1 VIGIR
6 LPREAWE
13 GVEEGTEALL
23 DQWLVREGDAVAA
36 GQPVA
41 TVVVVKTNYEIVAP
55 SAGRIAKILIAPQDT
70 FGRDRDL
77 ALLEEAGAAVAA
89 GHVPA
94 APPVTTVAS
103 APAVTSAPAAGP
115 SPGEVAERIPLTG
128 LRGIVARNMTA
139 AWQAVPRVAAA
150 AEVEVTACLEERRA
164 LQERLGPDP
173 HISVTHLILRA
184 VALTLR
190 EHLRLNARVVEG
202 AVEVMADINLG
213 LAVNLERGLVVPVL
227 PNADRK
233 SVAELATEAH
243 RVTEAARENRL
254 PPAAMQGG
262 TFTVSTLGATGIDW
276 FTPII
281 NQPQVGILGVGRIAE
296 RAVVR
301 DGKVLAAPTVI
312 LTLVY
317 DHRAVDGYPASLFLT
332 AVRDR
337 LERAR
342 DL

>member
-1 VIGIR
+1 MIGIR

-41 TVVVVKTNYEIVAP
+41 AVVVVKTNYEIVAP
-55 SAGRIAKILIAPQDT
+55 SAGRVAKILVAPQDT
-70 FGRDRDL
+70 FSRDQDL

-94 APPVTTVAS
+94 APA
-103 APAVTSAPAAGP
+103 AAVRSAPAAGP
-115 SPGEVAERIPLTG
+115 SPGQVAERIPLTG

-150 AEVEVTACLEERRA
+150 AEVEMTACLELRRA

-202 AVEVMADINLG
+202 AVEVMANIDLG

-243 RVTEAARENRL
+243 RVTDAARANRL
-254 PPAAMQGG
+254 PPPAMQGG

-301 DGKVLAAPTVI
+301 EGRIVAAPTAI